1 MPIRIQERAYGT
13 QHDVNR
19 TNAELLRDLG
29 RSSAAAPPAA
39 KLFPGCCCTP
49 FFAGDT
55 PFSWEGDRVLATA
68 GNVDSEST
76 LFDPAPTW
84 ACTDALRNATGSEF
98 HKGVMLRLSGVPV

>member
-1 MPIRIQERAYGT
+1 MIKILKIGGPVSLNSLMI
-13 QHDVNR
+13 VN
-19 TNAELLRDLG
+19 TKLTWNEG
-29 RSSAAAPPAA
+29 GEPAA
-39 KLFPGCCCTP
+39 QESNFYP
-49 FFAGDT
+49 GDT

-84 ACTDALRNATGSEF
+84 ACSDELRNATGSEF